1 MEMVKNLALV
11 AVFVVSLA
19 AAGSAQAFG
28 HRGCSSCHAG
38 GCYGGACSIPAGT
51 KTAGT
56 DVPPS
61 TVASTTTPATTAV
74 APTNSYVSYRRGLLG
89 RRR

>member
-1 MEMVKNLALV
+1 MVKNLALI

-38 GCYGGACSIPAGT
+38 GCYGGACSVPAGT
-51 KTAGT
+51 KTAST
-56 DVPPS
+56 DTPPVP
-61 TVASTTTPATTAV
+61 VASAPTTAPATAA
-74 APTNSYVSYRRGLLG
+74 APTNSYASYRRGLLG